1 MQYQSGIWQNK
12 KSDNVQLPVTAAAVV
27 EAVNPDP

>member
-1 MQYQSGIWQNK
+1 VQYKSGIWQNK
-12 KSDNVQLPVTAAAVV
+12 KSDNVQQPVPAAAVV